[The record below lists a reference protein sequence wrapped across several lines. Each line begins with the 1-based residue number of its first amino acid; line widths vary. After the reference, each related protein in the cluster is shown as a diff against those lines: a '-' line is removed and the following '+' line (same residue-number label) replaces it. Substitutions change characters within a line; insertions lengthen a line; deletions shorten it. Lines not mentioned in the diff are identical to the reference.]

1 MGRYR
6 QMSLENWKEIEIN
19 YCGKRF
25 KGTYYVD
32 DQRLVT
38 VAAWNGTKTAKLGIL
53 PVNDWHICCYVIWR
67 RNKRQNKPA
76 SDAPRRR
83 NRISAIGQIPT
94 NL

>member
-6 QMSLENWKEIEIN
+6 QMSLENWKEIDIN

-25 KGTYYVD
+25 KGSYYVD

-53 PVNDWHICCYVIWR
+53 PAERLAHMLLRDL
-67 RNKRQNKPA
+67 A
-76 SDAPRRR
+76 SE
-83 NRISAIGQIPT
+83 QET
-94 NL
+94 K

>member
-25 KGTYYVD
+25 KGSYYVD

-38 VAAWNGTKTAKLGIL
+38 VAAWNGTKNSKTR
-53 PVNDWHICCYVIWR
+53 D
-67 RNKRQNKPA
+67 
-76 SDAPRRR
+76 
-83 NRISAIGQIPT
+83 SAR
-94 NL
+94 